1 MGAGFLIAS
10 TLGSDSAYFG
20 PVLASMVLM
29 AVGLGLVTAPSTDA
43 ILAVLPLGKAGVGS
57 AVNDVTRELGGTFG
71 VAVVGAVFSSV
82 YGPRLAQLLHDAGLP
97 APALASARQSPA
109 AALQVALQAPA
120 SAHAAIIDAAN
131 RAFVAGL
138 SGGSLVCAG
147 VVTLGAVFAF
157 LVLPRR
163 LPSTPPIPA
172 SCAGIQARPGH
183 PQRIE

>member
-1 MGAGFLIAS
+1 MGAGFFVAS

-29 AVGLGLVTAPSTDA
+29 AVGLGLVTAPSTGA
-43 ILAVLPLGKAGVGS
+43 ILALLPLGKAGVGS

-82 YGPRLAQLLHDAGLP
+82 YGPRLAQLLHGAGLP
-97 APALASARQSPA
+97 APALAAARQSPA
-109 AALQVALQAPA
+109 AALQVAAQAPP
-120 SAHAAIIDAAN
+120 SAHAVITGAAN

-138 SGGSLVCAG
+138 SRGSLVCAG
-147 VVTLGAVFAF
+147 VVALGAVFAF

-163 LPSTPPIPA
+163 FPGPPPSPPAEPDPGPA
-172 SCAGIQARPGH
+172 GGQ
-183 PQRIE
+183 